1 MEDEVRALECTLE
14 LNKQFT
20 KPLMEYEVVKHTK
33 SAETAYKGK
42 KYKFKNSTL
51 IDLLEITEEEQK
63 YLRTI
68 IGKKEANEREKE
80 AKKLARRNEN
90 GLTKKQQEL
99 LDLKKELLKLK
110 EKGLSNRSIAKQL
123 NISESKVRTTLKK

>member
-1 MEDEVRALECTLE
+1 
-14 LNKQFT
+14 
-20 KPLMEYEVVKHTK
+20 
-33 SAETAYKGK
+33 
-42 KYKFKNSTL
+42 
-51 IDLLEITEEEQK
+51 DLLEITEEEQK

>member
-1 MEDEVRALECTLE
+1 
-14 LNKQFT
+14 
-20 KPLMEYEVVKHTK
+20 
-33 SAETAYKGK
+33 
-42 KYKFKNSTL
+42 
-51 IDLLEITEEEQK
+51 LLEITEEEQK

>member
-1 MEDEVRALECTLE
+1 
-14 LNKQFT
+14 
-20 KPLMEYEVVKHTK
+20 
-33 SAETAYKGK
+33 
-42 KYKFKNSTL
+42 
-51 IDLLEITEEEQK
+51 
-63 YLRTI
+63 
-68 IGKKEANEREKE
+68 REKE